1 MQGWFNTRK
10 PINVRHLINR
20 IKGENCKTIS
30 TDAENEP
37 DKVQHFH
44 NKKTN
49 EQINKKTKP
58 KPFNKS
64 GIKLSQHNLKS
75 HNKHHTQ

>member
-10 PINVRHLINR
+10 PINVRHLVNI
-20 IKGENCKTIS
+20 IKGENYKTIS

-37 DKVQHFH
+37 DKVQHTFMT
-44 NKKTN
+44 NKQT
-49 EQINKKTKP
+49 NKKTKP
-58 KPFNKS
+58 KPLNKP

-75 HNKHHTQ
+75 HI